1 MPLQIS
7 PGETFVNGQQVDAS
21 RLNNLAGHAILLPG
35 SVTEQP
41 DIGSVIDQTDKLII
55 YDNSANALRSV
66 TINNLMGS
74 VSASNITTLTTSVIN
89 GQPNSDIAI
98 TANDG
103 TLVSGKAFSS
113 SNGLLVTVT
122 STAHGL
128 ISGQLVSITASNS
141 AYSGLFQVTVASADT
156 FTYSFSTA
164 VTAASGTCNYFHNA
178 TVRINGNIT
187 TSGNVVITG
196 SVNAGT
202 ASVTSLSIN
211 GKTPMTTQDNLN
223 KIYTKSGTASGAT
236 GATVENLIYQTPTL
250 TIPSDETWTYEFW
263 VQTTSGYVNGDTRAD
278 YGSVSLKAYNNTTLL
293 ITLNGSTSPYG
304 SHTATFTY
312 TKSFTSADTSPKLI
326 LKTFNWWGLNEEPKY
341 VIRLTK
347 VKTATL
353 SDAST
358 CI

>member
-7 PGETFVNGQQVDAS
+7 PGETFANGQQVDAS
-21 RLNNLAGHAILLPG
+21 RLNNLAGHAMLLPG

-89 GQPNSDIAI
+89 GQPNSDISI

-113 SNGLLVTVT
+113 SDGLLVTVT

-128 ISGQLVSITASNS
+128 TSGQLVSITASNS
-141 AYSGLFQVTVASADT
+141 AYSGLFQVIVASADT

-164 VTAASGTCNYFHNA
+164 ITAASGTCNYFHNA
-178 TVRINGNIT
+178 TVGINGNIT
-187 TSGNVVITG
+187 ASGNVVITG
-196 SVNAGT
+196 SINAGT
-202 ASVTSLSIN
+202 ASVTSLSIG
-211 GKTPMTTQDNLN
+211 GKTPMTTQDNLT
-223 KIYTKSGTASGAT
+223 KIYVKSGFTTGITAGGST
-236 GATVENLIYQTPTL
+236 ESTIYTL
-250 TIPSDETWTYEFW
+250 PALGTIPSDETWIYEFY
-263 VQTTSGYVNGDTRAD
+263 VMLTAGYMYDATRPVND
-278 YGSVSLKAYNNTTLL
+278 NPELL
-293 ITLNGSTSPYG
+293 IYNGSTLVTSFQGSTGVYG
-304 SHTATFTY
+304 EISSTFIHSLVGVSSATY
-312 TKSFTSADTSPKLI
+312 SLRYKSVGALREDPRYL
-326 LKTFNWWGLNEEPKY
+326 
-341 VIRLTK
+341 IRLTK
-347 VKTATL
+347 VKTSTI